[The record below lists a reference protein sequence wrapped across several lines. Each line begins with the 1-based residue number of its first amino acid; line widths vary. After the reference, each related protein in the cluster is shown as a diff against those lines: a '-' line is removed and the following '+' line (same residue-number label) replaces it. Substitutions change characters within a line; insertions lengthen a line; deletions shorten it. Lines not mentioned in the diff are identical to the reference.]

1 MKLKLFVK
9 DKNGAVLSES
19 TGQEQ
24 ISLVHKEEYQEGDA
38 IMFECERAGFYEVQF
53 EDTMPVTIVYVD
65 KHAEFTIPFGTMPRV
80 CYSPRAFSGP
90 MHLITAR
97 EANPD
102 FVSARRNLALNPY
115 DQSGSTSMYPRAA
128 ANVVT
133 RGEAL
138 FAARN
143 AIDGIF
149 TNTDHSFYPY
159 QSWGINR
166 DPNAQLKVE
175 FGIPVNLDTVRLT
188 LRADFPHDSHWTH
201 ASLEF
206 SDGSVEH
213 VALSKSPHPQSFPVD
228 KKNITWVMLKDMK
241 KADDDSP
248 FPALRQ
254 MEAWGKIS

>member
-1 MKLKLFVK
+1 MKLLVK
-9 DKNGAVLSES
+9 NKDDEVLSES
-19 TGQEQ
+19 TGQGQ
-24 ISLVHKEEYQEGDA
+24 ISLVHKEEYQEGDVVV
-38 IMFECERAGFYEVQF
+38 FECESAGFYEVQF
-53 EDTMPVTIVYVD
+53 EDTMPVAIVYVD
-65 KHAEFTIPFGTMPRV
+65 KYAMFTIPFGTKSRI

-115 DQSGSTSMYPRAA
+115 DQSDNTSMYPRTT

-175 FGIPVNLDTVRLT
+175 FGIPVNLDTIRLT
-188 LRADFPHDSHWTH
+188 LRADFPHDSYWTH

-206 SDGSVEH
+206 SDGSVEN
-213 VALSKSPHPQSFPVD
+213 VELSKCQHPQSFPID

-241 KADDDSP
+241 KANDDSP
-248 FPALRQ
+248 FPALTQ
-254 MEAWGKIS
+254 IEAWGKIS